1 MTSTN
6 RSMMCQACGALSAQW
21 RSDGTREREERLFT
35 NRSNRPTD
43 DMTAVLRTDNDTCLA
58 RRACELWR
66 LRQSAPHLAFFFA
79 HAVRARGSDG
89 HQNVL
94 SLIGYSHMLERIGES
109 KKLGVFN

>member
-66 LRQSAPHLAFFFA
+66 LRQSAPHLAFFCPC
-79 HAVRARGSDG
+79 RARSRLRRSSKRFVFDWLFP
-89 HQNVL
+89 HV
-94 SLIGYSHMLERIGES
+94 GE
-109 KKLGVFN
+109 NR